1 MANKDITETG
11 VRSVLETMGI
21 PTSFQGLQE
30 GIIGRGEAMATIGSG
45 MAASAYGGLR
55 GLGELA
61 RGENLAAAV
70 NAIEQAQQQYTFMPR
85 TEPGRETLVG
95 ITPALEALAAPSEY
109 VGGQVLEATGSPTL
123 ATGAEIFAD
132 PLGAVVP
139 GLKGLAA
146 TIPIVGKA
154 AKGVKAAEKAIES
167 TEAITEGSL
176 PAKPPE
182 VVTPPEPKPEPI
194 VTPEQQKIVLSRPE
208 RGIIRSSVP
217 KASIPKVQEQVA
229 GQKASYPGMDG
240 WAQDRMIVNK
250 IKSKTDKKTGKTTF
264 EVDYQKTPYGY
275 EKPPF
280 GVDKAQWEQTMSD
293 RTVQTIRDLA
303 DRVKQGDPAARAILD
318 QANWYRS
325 MRSRLREEFGGL
337 GDVFAD
343 VLGTTS
349 ANTGVEMNWDNAIEV
364 MRRYSR
370 GEFDK
375 PIKMYEEMLEQ
386 GITDRNMLTGFHK
399 DTKNDFELITKAS
412 GALFGM
418 NSPATTKAL
427 LDMFRVAEGAPK
439 TPNFTGNL
447 IGYTNAP
454 TIDVWAARY
463 LRRLAGKDRL
473 PPPIE
478 QGVTGSHLKGSTLE
492 EPIVGGEF
500 GFGQRVLS
508 GATRRVNEEGI
519 ISEVDPTLAAMNPDD
534 LQAVAWFLEKE
545 LWTKNG
551 WTSKAGEGGSFDYE
565 ASLAGAADPALIK
578 DLRKTARASFSPPKK
593 RVRETQDEYIL
604 RVEQAREAHMAKAAE
619 AQAQIDEI
627 KTPLVRYVLGISVE
641 RPGQRPTNV
650 QQAEVA
656 ARLGE
661 PALADQSVVAYQV
674 NNTYGRFMQEDER
687 AFNAEFVTRENFNPE
702 SVTRR
707 MVEIAKEA
715 DQDAAFISKVVGQR
729 TENSRPGVEIYFRNR
744 QTADFARDLSDKLTE
759 YGVDGF
765 TFVTDA
771 RVADMP
777 ARQAGMADEAVAG
790 INGLRFQYIP
800 EFDVGAD
807 AWAAMSPAE
816 RAAKIDEME
825 ELFDDIAADIEKTEP
840 GISSANM
847 MHYETNVIERDQYDG
862 LLGTT
867 PSAQN
872 R

>member
-1 MANKDITETG
+1 MANKDITESG
-11 VRSVLETMGI
+11 VQEVLRTMGI
-21 PTSFQGLQE
+21 PTSFKGFRE
-30 GIIGRGEAMATIGSG
+30 DVTGRAEALATVGSG
-45 MAASAYGGLR
+45 MAGTMAGMGGGLFEMLR
-55 GLGELA
+55 SG
-61 RGENLAAAV
+61 NPQAALD
-70 NAIEQAQQQYTFMPR
+70 QYRQIQEAMTFVPR
-85 TEPGRETLVG
+85 TQGGLERVQQIGEFLEPVANIYERFGEGV
-95 ITPALEALAAPSEY
+95 AE
-109 VGGQVLEATGSPTL
+109 QTGSPVV
-123 ATGAEIFAD
+123 GEFAQEFVD
-132 PLGAVVP
+132 PLDLIGLGAVASVP
-139 GLKGLAA
+139 
-146 TIPIVGKA
+146 TIA
-154 AKGVKAAEKAIES
+154 SRTAKGVKAAEKASEGAE
-167 TEAITEGSL
+167 TITEGSL
-176 PAKPPE
+176 PIKPPE
-182 VVTPPEPKPEPI
+182 VVTPPEPKPAPV

-229 GQKASYPGMDG
+229 GQKASYPGVDG
-240 WAQDRMIVNK
+240 WAQDRMIVSK

-275 EKPPF
+275 EKPPL

-473 PPPIE
+473 PPPVE

-508 GATRRVNEEGI
+508 DATRRVNEEGI

-593 RVRETQDEYIL
+593 RVRETQDEYIM

-702 SVTRR
+702 GVTRR

-777 ARQAGMADEAVAG
+777 ARQAGIADEAVAG

>member
-70 NAIEQAQQQYTFMPR
+70 NAIEQAQREYTFMPR
-85 TEPGRETLVG
+85 TEPGRETLAG

-146 TIPIVGKA
+146 TIPFIGKA
-154 AKGVKAAEKAIES
+154 AKGAKAAEKAIEG
-167 TEAITEGSL
+167 TEAITDGSL

-182 VVTPPEPKPEPI
+182 VVTPPEPKPAPV
-194 VTPEQQKIVLSRPE
+194 VTPEQQNIVLSRPE
-208 RGIIRSSVP
+208 RGAIRASVP
-217 KASIPKVQEQVA
+217 KSSIPMVQEQA
-229 GQKASYPGMDG
+229 AKQKASYPATEG
-240 WAQDRMIVNK
+240 WAQDRMSVKNVK
-250 IKSKTDKKTGKTTF
+250 VKTDKKGNIKSY
-264 EVDYQKTPYGY
+264 EVQYKPIPYAFDTP
-275 EKPPF
+275 PM
-280 GVDKAQWEQTMSD
+280 GVDKKQWEQIMSD
-293 RTVQTIRDLA
+293 RSVQSIRDLA
-303 DRVKQGDPAARAILD
+303 ERVKQGDPAARAILD

-325 MRSRLREEFGGL
+325 MRTRLREEFGGL

-343 VLGTTS
+343 VLGATS
-349 ANTGVEMNWDNAIEV
+349 AKTGVEMNWDNAVEV

-375 PIKMYEEMLEQ
+375 QIKMYEDMLDQ
-386 GITDRNMLTGFHK
+386 GVTDPRKLTGFHK
-399 DTKNDFELITKAS
+399 DTENEFELITNAAGS
-412 GALFGM
+412 LFNS
-418 NSPATTKAL
+418 NSPAATKAL
-427 LDMFRVAEGAPK
+427 LDMFRVASGSPK

-473 PPPIE
+473 PPPVE
-478 QGVTGSHLKGSTLE
+478 QGVKGSHLKGSTLE
-492 EPIVGGEF
+492 EPIVGQEF

-508 GATRRVNEEGI
+508 DATRRINEEGI

-534 LQAVAWFLEKE
+534 LQAVAWFIEKE
-545 LWTKNG
+545 LWTQNG
-551 WTSKAGEGGSFDYE
+551 WTTKAGEGGSFDFE
-565 ASLAGAADPALIK
+565 ASLAGAADPALVK
-578 DLRKTARASFSPPKK
+578 DLRKTARETFKPPKK
-593 RVRETQDEYIL
+593 RVRETQDEYIV
-604 RVEQAREAHMAKAAE
+604 RVEEAREAHMAKAAE
-619 AQAQIDEI
+619 AQAQIDEM
-627 KTPLVRYVLGISVE
+627 KAPLVRYVLGISVE

-661 PALADQSVVAYQV
+661 PALADESVVAFQV

-702 SVTRR
+702 GVTRR
-707 MVEIAKEA
+707 MVEVAKEA
-715 DQDAAFISKVVGQR
+715 DQDAAFISKVVTQR
-729 TENSRPGVEIYFRNR
+729 TENSRPGVEIYFKNR